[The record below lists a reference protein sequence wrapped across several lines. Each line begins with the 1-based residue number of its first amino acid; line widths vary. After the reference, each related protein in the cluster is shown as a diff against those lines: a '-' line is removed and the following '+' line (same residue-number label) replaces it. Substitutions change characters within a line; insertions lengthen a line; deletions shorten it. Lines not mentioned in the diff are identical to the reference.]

1 MILKNKNELRN
12 FIDNRENSINYLI
25 AKLNENKVYVE
36 NVDECYLKIDEIQ
49 KFYEDYFLT
58 ASIEIQNELRLAFWS
73 LFSKMVMEKLGGEIK
88 IAPPTDYCAGTPQ
101 LVNYGNRY
109 DKKGKKKWIGIAF
122 DSWLNTLLKGKLFG
136 TLKETVYSLIED
148 YS

>member
-1 MILKNKNELRN
+1 MILKNKNELLN
-12 FIDNRENSINYLI
+12 FIDNRGNSINYLI

-58 ASIEIQNELRLAFWS
+58 ADIETQSKLRLAFWS

-88 IAPPTDYCAGTPQ
+88 IASPTDYCAGTPQ
-101 LVNYGNRY
+101 LVNYGNKY